1 MAAPLLLEEL
11 SPAAALQNTSQRS
24 VWLKRVQAVKPVME
38 SWLALPFTGNIRSA
52 LHDDAK

>member
-11 SPAAALQNTSQRS
+11 SPASALQNTSQRS
-24 VWLKRVQAVKPVME
+24 TWLKRVQSVKLVIE